1 MGQAVKSSDLGE
13 KKSVEEVIDHTVR
26 KDTTSLREDSNYFT
40 SPSSLSVLQDADQV
54 SRKRIKKRVEK
65 IRRST

>member
-1 MGQAVKSSDLGE
+1 MGQAVKSSDIGG

-40 SPSSLSVLQDADQV
+40 SPSSLSVLQDADRV
-54 SRKRIKKRVEK
+54 SRKGEKKK
-65 IRRST
+65 K